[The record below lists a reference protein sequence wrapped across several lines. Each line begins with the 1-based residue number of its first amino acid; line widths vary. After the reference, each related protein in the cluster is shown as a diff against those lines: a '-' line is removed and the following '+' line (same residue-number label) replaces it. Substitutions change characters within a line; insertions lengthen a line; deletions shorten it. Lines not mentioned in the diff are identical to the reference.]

1 MSAVLLFLMLMLM
14 LMVVPFRTYT
24 LPEFCREQ
32 TDRIQTL
39 DVRLLDFRNLLR
51 SKVFEACK

>member
-1 MSAVLLFLMLMLM
+1 VLLMLMLM
-14 LMVVPFRTYT
+14 LMVVPLRTYT